1 MITGVTVAAPLKTCG
16 YMYAKQVMSSI
27 KTSRREG
34 VIQCCNLHPNVEKP
48 TASLEGV
55 VEAYS

>member
-1 MITGVTVAAPLKTCG
+1 
-16 YMYAKQVMSSI
+16 MYAKQVMSSI